1 MDNSLP
7 NSYLFSRFNDLILVK
22 KKTLNIVTSFT
33 KDSQNNRKIFKL
45 HK

>member
-7 NSYLFSRFNDLILVK
+7 NSYLFLRFNDLILVQ
-22 KKTLNIVTSFT
+22 KKTLNIVTSST
-33 KDSQNNRKIFKL
+33 KDTQNNRKIFNL